1 MRISKAQYKAALA
14 MRYKDLRD
22 LVKADVQIDNRFIEH
37 DDVRLVE
44 MRAVKRALKAFKL
57 GIGG

>member
-1 MRISKAQYKAALA
+1 MRISKAEYQAALA
-14 MRYKDLRD
+14 KRYKDLRD
-22 LVKADVQIDNRFIEH
+22 LMKADVQIDNKFIEH

-44 MRAVKRALKAFKL
+44 MRAVKRALKAFKM